1 MKRYFRLI
9 LACLLAGTLCLNTV
23 SPALAAESPAEI
35 QTAAAYL
42 QQQGV
47 MVGDANGD
55 MRLNDGLN
63 RMELAVLL
71 TRLHGGAETNPHNYT
86 WACYFTDVPQW
97 AMPYVGYCTAMLLV
111 SGYGN
116 QIYGAYDPVT
126 PAAACTVILRACGYE
141 DSEDSVWSYTT
152 ACSYAASLGWISQST
167 AQAPTITR
175 GEMAV
180 LIYRALQGHTEPMPE
195 PEETVPVDPEPS
207 APQDVTASPD
217 AAILTKTITQP
228 NWSRE
233 DFSAQANPAIFTGY
247 YTRGWY
253 NAIRQSIVDR
263 ETILAKNNE
272 KNFNPEYRYAHT
284 LAPDQPYEAYHAFSD
299 LLGRLKGVGYYSLGA
314 EPYTLNQY
322 EYPGYT
328 IVKICRSETAVAPL
342 AFIQP
347 KLVELSGKNNREKV
361 VAFNNYLCQ
370 LLDYGTGTGGVT
382 AVFSDR
388 AGPALGQ
395 CGAYTNAFSFLC
407 DAAGIPC
414 IIVKSENHSWNEVYV
429 DGQWLTVDVTFND
442 GGSVTKDSY
451 LLTTRAARTDVNS
464 AGTRFAK
471 ELLVPGSTN

>member
-9 LACLLAGTLCLNTV
+9 LAGLLAGTLCLNTV
-23 SPALAAESPAEI
+23 SPALAAEDPAEI
-35 QTAAAYL
+35 HTAAAYL

-47 MVGDANGD
+47 MVGDGNDD
-55 MRLNDGLN
+55 MRLSDGLN

-86 WACYFTDVPQW
+86 WACYYTDVPQW

-116 QIYGAYDPVT
+116 QVYGAYDPVT
-126 PAAACTVILRACGYE
+126 PAAVCTVILRACGYE
-141 DSEDSVWSYTT
+141 DGEDKVWSYNT
-152 ACSYAASLGWISQST
+152 ACSYAVSLGLISQST

-180 LIYRALQGHTEPMPE
+180 LIYRALQKQEEPAKPTEPLPQME
-195 PEETVPVDPEPS
+195 DITVGD
-207 APQDVTASPD
+207 DGI
-217 AAILTKTITQP
+217 ILTKTITQAD
-228 NWSRE
+228 WSRE
-233 DFSAQANPAIFTGY
+233 DFSAQANPAIFTGW

-272 KNFNPEYRYAHT
+272 KSFNPEYLYAHT
-284 LAPDQPYEAYHAFSD
+284 LAPNQSADAFHAFSD

-314 EPYTLNQY
+314 EPYTVNQY

-328 IVKICRSETAVAPL
+328 IVKVCRSETAAAPL

-347 KLVELSGKNNREKV
+347 KLAELSGRSDREKV
-361 VAFNNYLCQ
+361 IAFNSYLCE
-370 LLDYGTGTGGVT
+370 LLDYGTGTGGMA
-382 AVFSDR
+382 AVFSDHR
-388 AGPALGQ
+388 VPALGQ
-395 CGAYTNAFSFLC
+395 CGTYTNALSFLC

-442 GGSVTKDSY
+442 GSVGKDTY
-451 LLTTRAARTDVNS
+451 LLSSRAARVDINP